1 MLELIVHIAMLVAGF
16 VGLIKGADLFVDG
29 SSSIARQFKVPG
41 VIIGLTI
48 VAMGTSAPELA
59 VSTSAA
65 LSGSNEIALSN
76 VLGSNIFNLLVVLG
90 FCALFNT
97 VPVEKNILKRDFPL
111 LIVMSIAVFLL
122 TCFDSITKGTL
133 FSGAFSGEVGE
144 VSRYIGIIFMV
155 VFVIY
160 IVVLIQDARKNK
172 IEEETEDPMPLLKS
186 VAFIL
191 IGLLL
196 IVAGGEGVVL
206 GAKYIAAAAGMSET
220 LIGLTIVAVG
230 TSLPELVTSTVA
242 AKKGEVG
249 MAVGNAVG
257 SSIFN
262 LLLILGIS
270 SAIHPFGV
278 NMASAADMLVQIFV
292 VVVTLI
298 FSATGKGI
306 TKLKGAVML
315 LMYVADIAFAIWRNY
330 L

>member
-144 VSRYIGIIFMV
+144 VSRYIGVIFMV

-172 IEEETEDPMPLLKS
+172 IEEEAEDPMPLLKS
-186 VAFIL
+186 IGFIL